1 MRQPLA
7 VHRAIMV
14 VDVERF
20 GDPARTNLNQL
31 AIREALYTALTEA
44 FAQSGIGWDSCVSED
59 RGDGARILIPPEV
72 PKTHLVTGLPGLFA
86 AAVTRHNRGSS
97 VPERMRVRVALH
109 AGEVYRDAHG
119 VAGAAVNHA
128 FRLAEAPAVRSVLAA
143 SPGVLA
149 LIVSD
154 WFFTEVVRHDP
165 TAVPGSYRRAEVFVK
180 ETATTGWIRVPDPA
194 AAPARAEP
202 GEVPGQDGTA
212 ITVRGRIWPAARSLA
227 GPVLRLAPRP
237 TVLAGREELLAGL
250 DARLA
255 NGEGS
260 GPRVVALCGLGGAG
274 KTSVA
279 VEYAHRHMDQVGVAW
294 QLPAEDATMLAAGF
308 TVLADQLG
316 TSAAAGGGDPVAAV
330 HSALAAYP
338 GQWLLIF
345 DNAPG
350 QDPVRAFVPPAGNGQ
365 VLITSQ
371 SAVWPPGQAVE
382 VSVLDTETG
391 AALLA
396 DQTDGSD
403 AQAAAALAKELGGLP
418 LALAQA
424 AAYTHAAGIG
434 LAEYRSL
441 FQGRRADLLA
451 RGETPGH
458 PADVAATLGLA
469 LSRLEAD
476 APAAAALLRLLA
488 CLAPEPV
495 PLALILMLSDKDAPQ
510 DKPSTGS
517 ARRPGH
523 CPDSNIQSLTYSAA
537 APKRIA
543 DVLAPDAAAMVG
555 PVLGDPVA
563 AGDAV
568 AALRRYSLVTPADG
582 RMVLVHR
589 LVQAITRDQ
598 APADVVGQWEQAAA
612 ALVEAAT
619 PKDTWLPATWPDCA
633 VLLPH
638 ARAVLDLT
646 SHGMWWI
653 AQYLGSSGSYQPARD
668 LFQLI
673 VDAHNEDDAYGP
685 EHQDT
690 LIARATL
697 AYWTGQA
704 GDAAGARNQY
714 AALLPTEERILGPEH
729 PETLTTRA
737 NHARYTGEAGDAA
750 LARDMLAALLPLRER
765 VSGPEHPD
773 TLADRSNLA
782 RWTGNAGDAAGARD
796 MFAVLLPIR
805 ERVSGPDHLDT
816 LADRGNLADFT
827 GQAGDAAGARDM
839 LAALLPLRER
849 VSGPEHPDTLADRS
863 NLARWTG
870 NAGDAARARDM
881 FAVLLPIAERV
892 LGPEHPRTLAL
903 RDDLTYWTTMA
914 EGEADSCVQAQLRAP
929 RASGGGCPAI
939 MT

>member
-1 MRQPLA
+1 M
-7 VHRAIMV
+7 
-14 VDVERF
+14 
-20 GDPARTNLNQL
+20 
-31 AIREALYTALTEA
+31 
-44 FAQSGIGWDSCVSED
+44 
-59 RGDGARILIPPEV
+59 
-72 PKTHLVTGLPGLFA
+72 
-86 AAVTRHNRGSS
+86 
-97 VPERMRVRVALH
+97 
-109 AGEVYRDAHG
+109 
-119 VAGAAVNHA
+119 
-128 FRLAEAPAVRSVLAA
+128 
-143 SPGVLA
+143 
-149 LIVSD
+149 
-154 WFFTEVVRHDP
+154 
-165 TAVPGSYRRAEVFVK
+165 
-180 ETATTGWIRVPDPA
+180 
-194 AAPARAEP
+194 
-202 GEVPGQDGTA
+202 
-212 ITVRGRIWPAARSLA
+212 
-227 GPVLRLAPRP
+227 
-237 TVLAGREELLAGL
+237 
-250 DARLA
+250 
-255 NGEGS
+255 
-260 GPRVVALCGLGGAG
+260 
-274 KTSVA
+274 
-279 VEYAHRHMDQVGVAW
+279 
-294 QLPAEDATMLAAGF
+294 
-308 TVLADQLG
+308 
-316 TSAAAGGGDPVAAV
+316 AAV

-350 QDPVRAFVPPAGNGQ
+350 QGPVQAFVPPAGNGQ

-371 SAVWPPGQAVE
+371 SAMWPPGQAVE
-382 VSVLDTETG
+382 VSVLDTETA

-396 DQTDGSD
+396 DQTSDPD
-403 AQAAAALAKELGGLP
+403 AQTAAALAKELGGLP

-424 AAYTHAAGIG
+424 AAYTQATGTG
-434 LAEYRSL
+434 LARYLSL

-458 PADVAATLGLA
+458 PADVAATLSLA

-476 APAAAALLRLLA
+476 APAAAVLLRLLA
-488 CLAPEPV
+488 CLAPQPV

-510 DKPSTGS
+510 DEPSTSS

-523 CPDSNIQSLTYSAA
+523 CPNSNLRTTTYSAA

-543 DVLAPDAAAMVG
+543 GALAPDAAATVG

-568 AALRRYSLVTPADG
+568 TALRRYSLVTLADDG
-582 RMVLVHR
+582 MVLVHR

-598 APADVVGQWEQAAA
+598 ASADVLGQWERAAA
-612 ALVEAAT
+612 ALVEAAIPDNT
-619 PKDTWLPATWPDCA
+619 RPPATWQDCA

-638 ARAVLDLT
+638 AQAVLDLT

-750 LARDMLAALLPLRER
+750 GARDMLAALLPLRER

-782 RWTGNAGDAAGARD
+782 RWTGNAGNAARARD

-805 ERVSGPDHLDT
+805 ERVSSPDDLDT

-827 GQAGDAAGARDM
+827 GLAGDAAGARDM

-870 NAGDAARARDM
+870 NAGNAARARDM

-903 RDDLTYWTTMA
+903 GDDLTYWTTMA
-914 EGEADSCVQAQLRAP
+914 EGEADSRV
-929 RASGGGCPAI
+929 
-939 MT
+939 